1 MEYIMEYIV
10 EIILGIFVVLGS
22 IIGAQIASKAALKRV
37 PSQNSL
43 DEQKATHIAI
53 ETMKLVHEPL
63 TKKIEELEERV
74 VNNKLE
80 FDRQVEEMNG
90 LYHIEID
97 LVVGRSPSA
106 IITDVK
112 KMKEA
117 NIV

>member
-1 MEYIMEYIV
+1 MEYIV
-10 EIILGIFVVLGS
+10 EIVLGILVVLGS
-22 IIGAQIASKAALKRV
+22 IVGAYRASQAAVRRV

-43 DEQKATHIAI
+43 DEQQATKIAI
-53 ETMKLVHEPL
+53 ESMKLLHDPL
-63 TKKIEELEERV
+63 NKKIAELEERV
-74 VNNKLE
+74 INNKLE